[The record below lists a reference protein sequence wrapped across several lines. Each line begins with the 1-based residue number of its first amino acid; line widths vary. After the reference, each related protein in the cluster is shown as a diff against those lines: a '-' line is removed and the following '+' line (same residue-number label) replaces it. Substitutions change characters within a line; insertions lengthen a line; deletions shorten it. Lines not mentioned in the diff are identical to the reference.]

1 VVAKTLEPRTEQIFH
16 SDSYGYRTGRS
27 AHQALA
33 VCRERCW
40 RKSWVL
46 DLDIRAFF
54 DSLGHDL
61 VVKAVTANITTE
73 QRWVLLYVKRWLMAP
88 LQHPDGTLQVRGR
101 GTPQGS
107 ARTAPTQWATS
118 PSR

>member
-1 VVAKTLEPRTEQIFH
+1 M
-16 SDSYGYRTGRS
+16 
-27 AHQALA
+27 
-33 VCRERCW
+33 
-40 RKSWVL
+40 L

-54 DSLGHDL
+54 DSLDHDL

-107 ARTAPTQWATS
+107 ALTAPTQWGNFTFEVTLGYRRLEK
-118 PSR
+118 PCR